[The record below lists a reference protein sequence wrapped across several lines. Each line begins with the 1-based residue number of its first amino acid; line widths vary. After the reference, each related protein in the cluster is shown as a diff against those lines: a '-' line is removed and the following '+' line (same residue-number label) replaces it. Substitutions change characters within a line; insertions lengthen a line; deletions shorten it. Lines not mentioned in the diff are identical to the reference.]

1 VGEVGRV
8 LFVLVEH
15 FRCNLTR
22 VVDTH
27 LGSHPISFQCGKK
40 ASEVE
45 NTTTYS
51 GLGIRVTHE
60 TNDFILA
67 LPTTK
72 ARVFIVLEIHYR
84 V

>member
-1 VGEVGRV
+1 VGKVGRV

-22 VVDTH
+22 VIDTPWIPSD
-27 LGSHPISFQCGKK
+27 LFPMRKK
-40 ASEVE
+40 VSEVE

-72 ARVFIVLEIHYR
+72 ARIFIVLEIHYR